1 MADDIVAQLPELRLT
16 AQLLKEMVQNRRTEE
31 RIYHDKFMEILPNLL
46 LAHVL
51 RDASSRARK
60 GFERVS
66 LEIDSSDIK
75 SLMVDCPFLKETFGE
90 CDQIW
95 YMCLKERTAICN
107 VLKIALEGR
116 GFVCQVGENLN
127 CLPVSLSWG

>member
-60 GFERVS
+60 GF
-66 LEIDSSDIK
+66 
-75 SLMVDCPFLKETFGE
+75 
-90 CDQIW
+90 
-95 YMCLKERTAICN
+95 
-107 VLKIALEGR
+107 
-116 GFVCQVGENLN
+116 
-127 CLPVSLSWG
+127 